1 MPPKRSTTIASTRP
15 RAITERP
22 TKEKTRD
29 GLCEPKYTY
38 EYANHV
44 ANMNL
49 YAPWWLEN
57 TRPNTR
63 LAHRQPK
70 QSPGCLPQETFADS
84 SEASATTFCKSYKFL
99 DTPQAKQVLEMAGS
113 LTVLYDEYDTAMTT
127 VRSQLQENGNDIA
140 GYALG
145 NMLTDVKSEAAV
157 MLGGRQKDRP
167 LLIRDVSSDQT
178 EGTTQVEQP
187 LTAMT
192 PHITT
197 SVTGQAET
205 SGADQQMTPTATE
218 AAEQSQNSAV
228 PPSCFINFFQN

>member
-1 MPPKRSTTIASTRP
+1 MCDGVSNASHHLH
-15 RAITERP
+15 AI
-22 TKEKTRD
+22 K
-29 GLCEPKYTY
+29 
-38 EYANHV
+38 
-44 ANMNL
+44 
-49 YAPWWLEN
+49 
-57 TRPNTR
+57 
-63 LAHRQPK
+63 
-70 QSPGCLPQETFADS
+70 
-84 SEASATTFCKSYKFL
+84 KSYKFL